1 MRIRKE
7 ANALAIYNARIIQVD
22 AAETRR
28 YAGLRKAQ
36 HFGEQNIRDACAEAL
51 LLIDVGGVWELYDYD
66 CANHVVA
73 SQPPFTIAGNSIIK
87 HLDGCERVIC
97 MAATVGLDIEREV
110 TRKFER
116 GEYLSSILLD
126 AAATAA
132 VEQVAD
138 EMEKHFALTFA
149 RDGFKLRWRF
159 SPGYG
164 DWALTE
170 QAKLFNAAGA
180 ERIGLTLT
188 SAMMLEPRKSI
199 TAIIGL
205 ERVTASQ
212 SSRQKNF
219 CANCNRVDC
228 PSRKF

>member
-1 MRIRKE
+1 M
-7 ANALAIYNARIIQVD
+7 AIYNARIVEVD

-36 HFGEQNIRDACAEAL
+36 NFGEQNIRNACAEAV
-51 LLIDVGGVWELYDYD
+51 LLIDVGGVWEIYDYD
-66 CANHVVA
+66 CDNHVVK
-73 SQPPFTIAGNSIIK
+73 SEPPFTIAGNSIIK

-97 MAATVGLDIEREV
+97 MAATVGLDIEREI
-110 TRKFER
+110 THKFEH
-116 GEYLSSILLD
+116 GEYLASILLD

-138 EMEKHFALTFA
+138 EMEKHFASTFA

-170 QAKLFNAAGA
+170 QAKLFDAAGA
-180 ERIGLTLT
+180 SRIGLTLT
-188 SAMMLEPRKSI
+188 SAMMLEPRKSV

-205 ERVTASQ
+205 ERVTKVQPLQASKK
-212 SSRQKNF
+212 S
-219 CANCNRVDC
+219 CTNCDRVDC
-228 PSRKF
+228 PSRKL

>member
-1 MRIRKE
+1 M
-7 ANALAIYNARIIQVD
+7 AIYNARIIEVD

-36 HFGEQNIRDACAEAL
+36 NFGEQNIRDACAEAV
-51 LLIDVGGVWELYDYD
+51 LLIDVGGVWEIYDYD
-66 CANHVVA
+66 NANHVVK
-73 SQPPFTIAGNSIIK
+73 SEPPFTIAGNSIIK

-97 MAATVGLDIEREV
+97 MAATVGFDIEREIS
-110 TRKFER
+110 RKFER
-116 GEYLSSILLD
+116 GEYLASILLD

-138 EMEKHFALTFA
+138 EMEKHFASTFA

-170 QAKLFNAAGA
+170 QAKLFDAAGA
-180 ERIGLTLT
+180 SRIGLTLT
-188 SAMMLEPRKSI
+188 SAMMLEPRKSV

-205 ERVTASQ
+205 ERVTKAQPLQAS
-212 SSRQKNF
+212 KKF
-219 CANCNRVDC
+219 CATCDKINC
-228 PSRKF
+228 PSRTF